1 MEREKQPVEKKAID
15 YIAKVADGSMRD
27 ALSLL
32 DQCIAFYLGET
43 LTYEKCLEVL
53 GAVDTEVFIRL
64 LETVEA
70 KDVTKAVDIIDEIIW
85 QGRELGQFI
94 TDFTWFMRNLLL
106 LKTSEDSMSR
116 LDFSRETLETMK
128 RTADQISLE
137 ALMRY
142 IRIFSELSGKIKY
155 ATQKRVVLELAVI
168 KLCIPEM
175 ERNYDSILQRLSE
188 LSDKVDHCMEESAQP
203 VVRYVEAPATVPQ
216 KEASLEELK
225 KELPA
230 ATVQELQEIAKR
242 REEVFG
248 LLEPAV
254 ANLLRM
260 SDMRI
265 NKENKSI
272 VVMLD
277 ETNQGLLGNEEDR
290 TTIEEAFENVL
301 ERQVH
306 VEYRRHSASG
316 NGQTDLVRMDIFK
329 ELNIPV
335 EYDDN

>member
-1 MEREKQPVEKKAID
+1 M
-15 YIAKVADGSMRD
+15 
-27 ALSLL
+27 
-32 DQCIAFYLGET
+32 
-43 LTYEKCLEVL
+43 
-53 GAVDTEVFIRL
+53 
-64 LETVEA
+64 
-70 KDVTKAVDIIDEIIW
+70 
-85 QGRELGQFI
+85 
-94 TDFTWFMRNLLL
+94 
-106 LKTSEDSMSR
+106 
-116 LDFSRETLETMK
+116 
-128 RTADQISLE
+128 
-137 ALMRY
+137 
-142 IRIFSELSGKIKY
+142 SGKIKY
-155 ATQKRVVLELAVI
+155 AKQKRVVLELAVI

-188 LSDKVDHCMEESAQP
+188 LSDKVDHCMEGSTQP
-203 VVRYVEAPATVPQ
+203 VVRYVEAPAAVSQ
-216 KEASLEELK
+216 KEVSLEELK
-225 KELPA
+225 KELPE

-265 NKENKSI
+265 NKDNKSI

-290 TTIEEAFENVL
+290 ATIEEAFKKVL

-306 VEYRRHSASG
+306 VEYRRRSASG
-316 NGQTDLVRMDIFK
+316 NGQMDLVRMDIFK